1 MSTTRLAPLPA
12 GTEAEPGYVTEYVL
26 CCIKFPTDP
35 DDRSEAVAAFSA
47 DTLNKKLLLNVET
60 RGSPPGVTL
69 VDPNTNADL
78 GKVII
83 YCLLFKVLKVNKSI
97 SNQ

>member
-1 MSTTRLAPLPA
+1 MVSTTRLAPLPA
-12 GTEAEPGYVTEYVL
+12 GTESEPGYVTEYVL
-26 CCIKFPTDP
+26 ACVKFPSDP

-69 VDPNTNADL
+69 VDPTTNTDL
-78 GKVII
+78 GKVCDSRL
-83 YCLLFKVLKVNKSI
+83 Y
-97 SNQ
+97 